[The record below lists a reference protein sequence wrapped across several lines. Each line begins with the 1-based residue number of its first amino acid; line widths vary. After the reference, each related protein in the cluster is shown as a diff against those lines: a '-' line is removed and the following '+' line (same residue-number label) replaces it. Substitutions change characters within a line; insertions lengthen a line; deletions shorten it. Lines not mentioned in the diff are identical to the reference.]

1 MAIPA
6 SRQYLDIILGGLSQ
20 LAWEVSWR
28 GKLNLTDIHVMSED
42 FYAGFLNIVYDLHLR
57 NANITNQNAEGI
69 DLVDDENN
77 IIIQVSSI
85 CKKNKIDHSL
95 QEVGKHSEYQGY
107 RFRFLPLVVGN
118 ANYHRRQTYT
128 VPAGVSFD
136 PKEDIIDVPTIQ
148 KELQTDLFGQKL
160 ENAAEFVKRNLHF
173 SFLEGEKLMSGLE
186 YIIVELSKDG
196 SEDSEIDTK
205 LYQIGA
211 KIAFNGLSY
220 GKEIINEYYKQYK
233 KVSRIYEAYSS
244 QGQSKSKAVLQK
256 IHKIYLSLK
265 QNYSGDD
272 LFRNIE
278 NEICRCIDVRNMP
291 ENFTQE
297 ELEMCA
303 DILMVHAFIECDI
316 FEKPV

>member
-1 MAIPA
+1 MAIPVA
-6 SRQYLDIILGGLSQ
+6 MQYLDIILGALSQ
-20 LAWEVSWR
+20 LAAEVSLR

-42 FYAGFLNIVYDLHLR
+42 FYAGFLNVVYDLHLR

-69 DLVDDENN
+69 DLVDDDNK

-85 CKKNKIDHSL
+85 CSRGKINHSL
-95 QEVGKHSEYQGY
+95 QEVGKNSEYQGY
-107 RFRFLPLVVGN
+107 RFRFLPIAVGN
-118 ANYHRRQTYT
+118 TNYHKRQTYS
-128 VPAGVSFD
+128 VPRGVTFN
-136 PKEDIIDVPTIQ
+136 PKVDIIDIPTLQ
-148 KELQTDLFGQKL
+148 KALQSDLSGQKL
-160 ENAAEFVKRNLHF
+160 EDAAGFIKRNLRF

-196 SEDSEIDTK
+196 SKDSEIDTK
-205 LYQIGA
+205 LYQIEA

-220 GKEIINEYYKQYK
+220 GKDIINEYYKQYK
-233 KVSRIYEAYSS
+233 KVSRIYEEYSN

-256 IHKIYLSLK
+256 IHKIYLIFK
-265 QNYSGDD
+265 QKYSGDD
-272 LFRNIE
+272 LFRKIE

-303 DILMVHAFIECDI
+303 DILMVHAFIECEI

>member
-1 MAIPA
+1 MAITA
-6 SRQYLDIILGGLSQ
+6 SMHYLDIILGGLSQ
-20 LAWEVSWR
+20 LVWEVSWR
-28 GKLNLTDIHVMSED
+28 GKINLTDIHIMSED

-85 CKKNKIDHSL
+85 CKKSKIDHSL
-95 QEVGKHSEYQGY
+95 QEVGKHSEYKGY
-107 RFRFLPLVVGN
+107 CFRFLPLVEVN
-118 ANYHRRQTYT
+118 TNYHRRKTYV

-136 PKEDIIDVPTIQ
+136 PKDDIIDVPALQ
-148 KELQTDLFGQKL
+148 KELQKDLSGQKL

-173 SFLEGEKLMSGLE
+173 SFLEGERLMSGLE

-205 LYQIGA
+205 LYQIEA

-220 GKEIINEYYKQYK
+220 GKDIINEYYKQYK
-233 KVSRIYEAYSS
+233 KVNCIYEAYSN

-256 IHKIYLSLK
+256 IHKIYLNFK
-265 QNYSGDD
+265 QNYTGDD
-272 LFRNIE
+272 LFRKIE
-278 NEICRCIDVRNMP
+278 NEICRSVDVRNMP

-303 DILMVHAFIECDI
+303 DILMVHAFIECEI

>member
-1 MAIPA
+1 MATPVSMHYI
-6 SRQYLDIILGGLSQ
+6 DIILGALSQ
-20 LAWEVSWR
+20 LTVEVSWR

-42 FYAGFLNIVYDLHLR
+42 FYAGFLNIVYGLHLR

-118 ANYHRRQTYT
+118 ANYHRQQTYT

-136 PKEDIIDVPTIQ
+136 PKDDIIDVPTIQ
-148 KELQTDLFGQKL
+148 KELQTDLSGQKL

-196 SEDSEIDTK
+196 SEDSEIDTR
-205 LYQIGA
+205 LYQIEA

-233 KVSRIYEAYSS
+233 KVNHIYEVYSN

-256 IHKIYLSLK
+256 IHKIYLSFK

-272 LFRNIE
+272 LFRKIE
-278 NEICRCIDVRNMP
+278 NEICRCIDARNMP

-297 ELEMCA
+297 ELEMCV